1 MAAAQ
6 NGEHTIA
13 ALVQLLRAAAGRWL
27 FRATPEAAPIRLVQR
42 RIYVLP
48 TAAGLGFAVAL
59 LVMLVA
65 SINYN
70 LSLGYALTFLLG
82 GVAVASIVHAFRNL
96 LGVEI
101 RPARCAPVFCG
112 EDAIFG
118 LLLENRRRSRRPA
131 LVLCAHG
138 RTTAF
143 ELAAAEAAEISIA
156 CPTTHRGAFGLGR
169 TILETRWPLGLI
181 RAWSVFTPAAAC
193 LVYPA
198 PEAGPP
204 PLPMSNGSDGER
216 QHRSGEGDEDF
227 DGLRAFRDGD
237 SLRHVA
243 WKAVARGAPML
254 TKQFAGLA
262 GGEVLLDAA
271 RLPAALDEE
280 AKLSRLTAWVLAAE
294 RSGCRYA
301 LRLGDGA
308 VPAGSGGEH
317 LHRCLRRLA
326 LSGAAT
332 EGAAG

>member
-1 MAAAQ
+1 MAVARNDRRPPSAW
-6 NGEHTIA
+6 
-13 ALVQLLRAAAGRWL
+13 ALLLHAAAGRWL
-27 FRATPEAAPIRLVQR
+27 FRAAPEAAPIRLVQR

-59 LVMLVA
+59 LVMLIA

-96 LGVEI
+96 LGIEI

-112 EDAIFG
+112 EDAVFG
-118 LLLENRRRSRRPA
+118 LVIDSRRRSRRPA

-138 RTTAF
+138 RATVF
-143 ELAAAEAAEISIA
+143 ELAAGETAEVPIA
-156 CPTTHRGAFGLGR
+156 CPTTHRGAFALGR
-169 TILETRWPLGLI
+169 TTLETRWPLGLI
-181 RAWSVFTPAAAC
+181 RAWSVFTPATAC

-204 PLPMSNGSDGER
+204 PLPAASGGDGER
-216 QHRSGEGDEDF
+216 QRCGGEGDEDF
-227 DGLRAFRDGD
+227 DGLRTYRDGD

-254 TKQFAGLA
+254 TKQFTGLA
-262 GGEVLLDAA
+262 GGELLLDAA
-271 RLPAALDEE
+271 QLPASLDEE

-301 LRLGDGA
+301 LRLGDDA

-326 LSGAAT
+326 LSGAAA
-332 EGAAG
+332 EGPVP